1 MGCSPRFISLS
12 TEFAT
17 ERVAKTWLVV
27 GEYRGSLDSWIRE
40 DIKLLR
46 AWDRGAENKGGRTL
60 AGPACLLLSLVVNVR
75 DNLFTA
81 QGRDEGCD
89 REA

>member
-1 MGCSPRFISLS
+1 MGYSPRFISLS
-12 TEFAT
+12 TEFAP

-46 AWDRGAENKGGRTL
+46 AWDEGLKIRV
-60 AGPACLLLSLVVNVR
+60 AGHWLGLHVYSCPWL
-75 DNLFTA
+75 
-81 QGRDEGCD
+81 
-89 REA
+89 